1 MERSRVFIDD
11 KRGFRLPRPGR
22 RAWIALGFVVAA
34 VALLYY
40 PVGMVL
46 TNRIDDDLGFTAPAE
61 MRPAGG
67 SQAVAIAA
75 ALVNREVSVHLW
87 VANDPFFYPSSALDN
102 MPNFQQGIIDSLA
115 LLTIE
120 LRDRLGRVR
129 GSSAADPDLQNA
141 AGALNYSGTKWVFD
155 FSTSILPT
163 TTSEAQ
169 YRSAVRSLLAYQ
181 ARLAAGTATF
191 DARADNL
198 QGYLD
203 RVAIDLGSLSAAIDA
218 QVRQSAGDIFDRRCD
233 DLFYRVKGQAYGY
246 LLVLAALHDDF
257 AAVIAERNLTKAW
270 AEMQASLAEIATLS
284 PLIVWNGKL
293 DGQLIPNHLVGQG
306 FFLLRARTQLREI
319 VGILEK

>member
-1 MERSRVFIDD
+1 MERSRVFVDD
-11 KRGFRLPRPGR
+11 KPGRRLPRPGR
-22 RAWIALGFVVAA
+22 RTWIALAVL
-34 VALLYY
+34 VALVVGLYY

-46 TNRIDDDLGFTAPAE
+46 INRIDDDAAFTPPAE
-61 MRPAGG
+61 MRPDGG
-67 SQAVAIAA
+67 SYAVAITA
-75 ALVNREVSVHLW
+75 ALVNREVSINPW

-102 MPNFQQGIIDSLA
+102 MPNFQQGIVDSLTLFA
-115 LLTIE
+115 VE

-169 YRSAVRSLLAYQ
+169 YRAAVRSLLSYQ
-181 ARLAAGTATF
+181 KRLAAGAATF

-198 QGYLD
+198 QAYLD

-218 QVRQSAGDIFDRRCD
+218 QVRQSGGDLFDGRCD
-233 DLFYRVKGQAYGY
+233 DLFYRVKGQAYAY
-246 LLVLAALHDDF
+246 LLVLAAVREDF
-257 AAVIAERNLTKAW
+257 AAVIAERNLGKAW
-270 AEMQASLAEIATLS
+270 TEMQDSLAEIATLS